1 MKILFADFSIAKYG
15 GIISYMNSM
24 IRAFKDLGHEID
36 IVQFTP
42 SSNNQKSYDKKI
54 NSLKNGD
61 FQKNI
66 KINSQNGGYEL
77 TPLGYYANH
86 YYGFLLPPSNRIGV
100 YEEDALLRWYEL
112 VEDVDLILWNFMP
125 TKSSSWENKRKFDF
139 WWKFF
144 DLPNEQIKQ
153 VFLSHDAYFDVRASH
168 ISALKKK
175 ILFLGCAHVA
185 AYHCCENIGIPRALL
200 LNPRYLQDDL
210 EMEIIPMS
218 ERETDFFA
226 AHIFKSMKHMEEL
239 IRCVPYLNP
248 ETYLD
253 EIGDEVYDYSV
264 VIAGSGIEQAYMV
277 AKEKIKPCYI
287 CNVKTDPDLPQ
298 KLNGQISNWDRAENH
313 GMNYL
318 GQISSKTVNKF
329 LKNSKF
335 AVDPSWAA
343 HYAQYC
349 RTHINGFII
358 EAMLHGCYPV
368 LRDYSGLS
376 KNTTDSDPLF
386 ESIRAIYIPW
396 DATPKQFAKAL
407 RKACNKISDEQYL
420 EDTLH
425 NFEIVKTLFNA
436 KENVEEIV
444 RLAEGGKKLVR
455 KELEIGQDS
464 ENVKRIS
471 EEIMTGFFKIELP
484 IIWET

>member
-1 MKILFADFSIAKYG
+1 MKVLIVDFEIAKYG
-15 GIISYMNSM
+15 GIVEHIESKVK
-24 IRAFKDLGHEID
+24 AFKSLGHEVD
-36 IVQFTP
+36 LVKFTP
-42 SSNNQKSYDKKI
+42 AATTQKKYDEAVKKFK
-54 NSLKNGD
+54 SGE
-61 FQKNI
+61 FQSTKTL
-66 KINSQNGGYEL
+66 NSQNGGYEL
-77 TPLGYYANH
+77 SEATGYYKNN
-86 YYGFLLPPSNRIGV
+86 YYGYFLPPSNRIGV
-100 YEEDALLRWYEL
+100 FEEDALLRWYEL
-112 VEDVDLILWNFMP
+112 VEDVDLIMWNFMP
-125 TKSSSWENKRKFDF
+125 TKSSAWNKADFSF
-139 WWKFF
+139 WWKFY
-144 DLPNEQIKQ
+144 DLPSNIKQ
-153 VFLSHDAYFDVRASH
+153 VFTAHDAYFDVRASNVT
-168 ISALKKK
+168 ALKKK
-175 ILFLGCAHVA
+175 ILFLECAHVA

-200 LNPRYLQDDL
+200 LNPRYLEDDL

-248 ETYLD
+248 DSGE
-253 EIGDEVYDYSV
+253 EVYGDFPYSV

-287 CNVKTDPDLPQ
+287 CNKKTDPDIPEYRI
-298 KLNGQISNWDRAENH
+298 GISNWDIAENH
-313 GMNYL
+313 GMQYL
-318 GQISSKTVNKF
+318 GQISSKEVNKY
-329 LKNSKF
+329 LRNSKF

-407 RKACNKISDEQYL
+407 RKACSKISEEQYL

-425 NFEIVKTLFNA
+425 NFEIVKNLFNA